1 MSVRKKKGQMS
12 GEKRE
17 INETIE
23 GEDKNRVKRKNTEEK
38 NCEVTSLS
46 QNPFQKR
53 KGETIL

>member
-1 MSVRKKKGQMS
+1 VRKKKGQMS